1 METDRTGE
9 PTFSIAEIRREFG
22 VSARALRYYEE
33 RMLLSPAR
41 PGGYRRYSE
50 QDRARLA
57 MIIRGRK
64 VGLSLVDIIEI
75 VNGHPP
81 GSNQQARAAL
91 ERFGA
96 QIVRLQR
103 RRAEIGDAITALQAA
118 CLRLEG
124 DKAGAAPPPDLHPVA
139 VRHDLIR
146 MFGHDTATT

>member
-1 METDRTGE
+1 MTIDQAGE
-9 PTFSIAEIRREFG
+9 RTFSITEIRREFG

-33 RMLLSPAR
+33 RMLLSPLRSGA
-41 PGGYRRYSE
+41 YRRYSE
-50 QDRARLA
+50 HDRARLA

-75 VNGHPP
+75 VNGHPA
-81 GSNQQARAAL
+81 GSNEQARAAL
-91 ERFGA
+91 ERFRA

-103 RRAEIGDAITALQAA
+103 RRVEIVDAITALQAA

-124 DKAGAAPPPDLHPVA
+124 DAAAAPPPDLHPVA

-146 MFGHDTATT
+146 MFGHDMATA